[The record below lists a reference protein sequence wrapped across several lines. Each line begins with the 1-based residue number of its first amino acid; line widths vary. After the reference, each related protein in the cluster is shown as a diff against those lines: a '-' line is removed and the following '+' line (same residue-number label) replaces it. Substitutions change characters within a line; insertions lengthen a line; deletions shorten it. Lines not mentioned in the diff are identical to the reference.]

1 MRNDLLDYGS
11 YFESIGDYESAFA
24 IYKSIGELGGQLLNG
39 AAFGNEQLAGLD
51 MQTAAMEAI
60 SQLLQILKV
69 PGASQVVESSYELFA
84 EGLDLF
90 LENLGRLDDY
100 LKQGSGNSVVETING
115 IMQYGDIR
123 FFPRERKE

>member
-1 MRNDLLDYGS
+1 
-11 YFESIGDYESAFA
+11 
-24 IYKSIGELGGQLLNG
+24 
-39 AAFGNEQLAGLD
+39 
-51 MQTAAMEAI
+51 
-60 SQLLQILKV
+60 
-69 PGASQVVESSYELFA
+69 VESSYELFA